1 MTTLLPLRRW
11 NMYSGNVMACEVL
24 DKLSSELL
32 AHNASIHIHG
42 LRSEDNASDPASRGL
57 EPASEELVKECFRV
71 MLAQEKGH
79 RINLPSE

>member
-1 MTTLLPLRRW
+1 MEGAW
-11 NMYSGNVMACEVL
+11 YSGNVMACEVL

-57 EPASEELVKECFRV
+57 GPASKELVKECFRV
-71 MLAQEKGH
+71 MMAQGKRH
-79 RINLPSE
+79 KINVPSE